1 MIKIGTIW
9 INPEHISCVAFTE
22 HSVIIN
28 INGSSQI
35 FKFSTFGVN
44 NQTEAEE
51 YFDKFFKKLEK
62 QKKKN
67 EDTTLLKY
75 LIAFKNLQQ

>member
-9 INPEHISCVAFTE
+9 INPEHISCVTSTE
-22 HSVIIN
+22 DCIIIN

-44 NQTEAEE
+44 NKTEADK
-51 YFDKFFKKLEK
+51 YFDKLFKKLEK
-62 QKKKN
+62 QKKQD
-67 EDTTLLKY
+67 EDTALLKY
-75 LIAFKNLQQ
+75 LMAFKNLQQ